1 MGLVRRTIDRR
12 EAKPPVPALSA
23 LDSDDPE
30 IRRCG
35 ALGLDPR
42 PDTMSALLKHLADEP
57 NVAARD
63 AMLTV
68 LAAQDSDAVA
78 QGLVTHL
85 ASEDPALRT
94 AVVDALATMTHAAPP
109 LLPQLTTSPDP
120 DVRILSA
127 MLLANLAHPAVMP
140 ALEAMIA
147 TDPHANVVAAAIDG
161 LLPVANTGHIGL
173 LEDVL
178 TRFPE
183 DPFLRFTITAAIP
196 RLKGGSP

>member
-1 MGLVRRTIDRR
+1 MGLVHRTIDGR
-12 EAKPPVPALSA
+12 EDAPPVPTLSA

-30 IRRCG
+30 IRRRC
-35 ALGLDPR
+35 ALGLDAR
-42 PDTMSALLKHLADEP
+42 PDALSALLEHLADEP
-57 NVAARD
+57 NAAARD

-68 LAAQDSDAVA
+68 LAAQDSNAVA

-94 AVVDALATMTHAAPP
+94 AVVDALATMTRAVPP
-109 LLPQLTTSPDP
+109 LLPQLTSSPDP

-127 MLLANLAHPAVMP
+127 MLLANLAHPAVVP
-140 ALEAMIA
+140 ALEVMIA

-161 LLPVANTGHIGL
+161 LLQIATSRHIGL

-178 TRFPE
+178 ARFPD
-183 DPFLRFTITAAIP
+183 DPFLRFTISAAIP
-196 RLKGGSP
+196 RLKRSSP